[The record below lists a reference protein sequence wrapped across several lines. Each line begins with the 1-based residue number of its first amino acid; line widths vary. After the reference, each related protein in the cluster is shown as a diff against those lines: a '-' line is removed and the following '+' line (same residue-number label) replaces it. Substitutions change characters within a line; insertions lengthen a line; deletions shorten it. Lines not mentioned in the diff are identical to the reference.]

1 MRRFS
6 WIITVPITIVIVVF
20 SIANRQPVTI
30 DLWPFEFDEPLRL
43 PLFLLVLGALLV
55 GFCIGAAVMWISD
68 GRVRNRA
75 RENYYKASHLQ
86 REVAALKRK
95 QEPSAAPGG
104 ANLPVAHQKT

>member
-1 MRRFS
+1 MP
-6 WIITVPITIVIVVF
+6 VTIVIVIF

-30 DLWPFEFDEPLRL
+30 DLWPFDHSISP
-43 PLFLLVLGALLV
+43 PLFLLVLAAILV

-86 REVAALKRK
+86 REVASLKRK
-95 QEPSAAPGG
+95 QEQSARPREP
-104 ANLPVAHQKT
+104 NLPVAQQNT

>member
-1 MRRFS
+1 MKRIS
-6 WIITVPITIVIVVF
+6 WIITVPVTIVIVIF

-30 DLWPFEFDEPLRL
+30 DLWPFDQSISS
-43 PLFLLVLGALLV
+43 PLFLLVLGAVLV

-95 QEPSAAPGG
+95 QEQSAQAREP
-104 ANLPVAHQKT
+104 NLPVAHQKT